1 MMEKGR
7 NDEGRMTNDEGNVMK
22 ISCWL
27 PSKGECGDGEVA

>member
-7 NDEGRMTNDEGNVMK
+7 NDEGRMANDGGNVMK

-27 PSKGECGDGEVA
+27 FSKGELETGKVV